1 MKGKPLVSVVVPT
14 FNSERFLE
22 RCLRSVREQ
31 TYPNVEVIVVDNY
44 SRDKTREIAK
54 KYADRVVLCR
64 AGRSKAKNVGV
75 NLAKGDYVLFI
86 DSDME
91 LSRRVIEECLEAV
104 EKDERVGGVVIPE
117 RSVGD
122 SFWVRVRDFERSFY
136 AGTEVES
143 ARFFKKDL
151 VMKVGGFDEDI
162 VFFEESTLPQKI
174 AALGF
179 NVKVRIKAEILH
191 HEGDFFIW
199 KWLKKKLHYGRSAI
213 DYKEKYG
220 GYALKQLNALHRLSI
235 FLKNRKFFSKPLLML
250 GVIILKLLEF
260 FSTGLGYLA
269 GKMKNE
275 SSSN

>member
-1 MKGKPLVSVVVPT
+1 MSDKPLVSVVVPT

-104 EKDERVGGVVIPE
+104 EKNERVGGVVIPE

-143 ARFFKKDL
+143 ARFFRKDL
-151 VMKVGGFDEDI
+151 VLKVGGFDEDV

-179 NVKVRIKAEILH
+179 NVKARVKAEILH
-191 HEGDFFIW
+191 HEEDFSLQN
-199 KWLKKKLHYGRSAI
+199 WLRKKFYYGKTARR
-213 DYKEKYG
+213 YKKRYRKY
-220 GYALKQLNALHRLSI
+220 ASKQMSI
-235 FLKNRKFFSKPLLML
+235 SNRILVFLKRRYFYLNPLFAL
-250 GVIILKLLEF
+250 GVIMLKIIETLA
-260 FSTGLGYLA
+260 SGLGA
-269 GKMKNE
+269 ISK
-275 SSSN
+275 

>member
-1 MKGKPLVSVVVPT
+1 MVSVVIPT

-22 RCLRSVREQ
+22 RCLRSVRGQ

-143 ARFFKKDL
+143 ARFFRKDL
-151 VMKVGGFDEDI
+151 VLKVGGFDEDI

-220 GYALKQLNALHRLSI
+220 GYALKQLNAFHRLSI